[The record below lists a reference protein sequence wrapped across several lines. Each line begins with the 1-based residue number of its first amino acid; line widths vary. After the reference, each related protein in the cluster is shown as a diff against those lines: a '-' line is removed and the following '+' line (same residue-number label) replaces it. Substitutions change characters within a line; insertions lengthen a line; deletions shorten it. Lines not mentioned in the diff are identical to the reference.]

1 MVLFDSGLTTDH
13 RPESDLCG
21 GYKMTIEVKEK
32 GSRQFYKEVVNIL
45 TQYRQLLYRPE
56 DKLRD
61 NFTRYILLTIA
72 MVLICAMSIYGGINS
87 SFNAMKILTAV
98 FAGVAAAATAVI
110 LVRMNKTV
118 DDYLADDRPSVVTLD
133 ENGVEI
139 EKTGAQAV
147 RLAWDN
153 VAFVRT
159 FVESTSFFSK
169 DLSGIV
175 LSVDN
180 NYRKEIMDYIKS
192 NNIDVKVVR

>member
-1 MVLFDSGLTTDH
+1 
-13 RPESDLCG
+13 
-21 GYKMTIEVKEK
+21 
-32 GSRQFYKEVVNIL
+32 
-45 TQYRQLLYRPE
+45 
-56 DKLRD
+56 
-61 NFTRYILLTIA
+61 
-72 MVLICAMSIYGGINS
+72 
-87 SFNAMKILTAV
+87 MKILTAV

>member
-1 MVLFDSGLTTDH
+1 
-13 RPESDLCG
+13 
-21 GYKMTIEVKEK
+21 MTIEVKEK
-32 GSRQFYKEVVNIL
+32 GSRQFYKEVVNIV

-72 MVLICAMSIYGGINS
+72 MALICAMSIYGGING
-87 SFNAMKILTAV
+87 SFNVMKILTAV

-110 LVRMNKTV
+110 LVRMKKVV
-118 DDYLADDRPSVVTLD
+118 DGYLADDRPSVVTLD

-139 EKTGAQAV
+139 EKKGSQAV

>member
-1 MVLFDSGLTTDH
+1 
-13 RPESDLCG
+13 
-21 GYKMTIEVKEK
+21 MTIEVKEK

-72 MVLICAMSIYGGINS
+72 MALICAMSIYGGINS

-118 DDYLADDRPSVVTLD
+118 DDYLADDLPSVVTLD

>member
-1 MVLFDSGLTTDH
+1 
-13 RPESDLCG
+13 
-21 GYKMTIEVKEK
+21 MTIEVKEK

-139 EKTGAQAV
+139 DKTGAQAV

>member
-1 MVLFDSGLTTDH
+1 MS
-13 RPESDLCG
+13 G
-21 GYKMTIEVKEK
+21 GYIMTIEVKEK
-32 GSRQFYKEVVNIL
+32 GSRQFYKEVVNIV

-72 MVLICAMSIYGGINS
+72 MALICAMSIYGGINS

>member
-1 MVLFDSGLTTDH
+1 
-13 RPESDLCG
+13 
-21 GYKMTIEVKEK
+21 MTIEVKEK
-32 GSRQFYKEVVNIL
+32 GSRQSYKEVVNIL

>member
-1 MVLFDSGLTTDH
+1 
-13 RPESDLCG
+13 
-21 GYKMTIEVKEK
+21 MTIEVKEK

-72 MVLICAMSIYGGINS
+72 MALICAMSIYGGING
-87 SFNAMKILTAV
+87 SFNVMKILTAV
-98 FAGVAAAATAVI
+98 FAGVAAVATAVI
-110 LVRMNKTV
+110 LVRMKKVV
-118 DDYLADDRPSVVTLD
+118 DGYLADDRPSVVTLD
-133 ENGVEI
+133 E
-139 EKTGAQAV
+139 
-147 RLAWDN
+147 N

-169 DLSGIV
+169 DLSGVV

>member
-1 MVLFDSGLTTDH
+1 
-13 RPESDLCG
+13 
-21 GYKMTIEVKEK
+21 MTIEIKEK
-32 GSRQFYKEVVNIL
+32 GSRQFYKEFVNVL
-45 TQYRQLLYRPE
+45 TQYRQLLYRPQ
-56 DKLRD
+56 DKLKD
-61 NFTRYILLTIA
+61 NFKRYAFLTIA
-72 MVLICAMSIYGGINS
+72 MVLICAMSLYGGITG
-87 SFNAMKILTAV
+87 SFTVTKILTAV

>member
-1 MVLFDSGLTTDH
+1 
-13 RPESDLCG
+13 
-21 GYKMTIEVKEK
+21 MTIEVKEK
-32 GSRQFYKEVVNIL
+32 GSRQFYKEVVNIV

-72 MVLICAMSIYGGINS
+72 MALICAMSIYGGINS

-159 FVESTSFFSK
+159 FVESTSFCSK